1 MLANIFVRKR
11 RKYYENDNLTVK
23 VTLFRY
29 DEIVSEMILNWEIS
43 VM

>member
-11 RKYYENDNLTVK
+11 RKFCENDNLTVK